1 MADSLQI
8 RKAVSNI
15 NYSSQ
20 ATAYLE
26 TGNPKSKV
34 MRKLFAVRGPS
45 NGQQI

>member
-20 ATAYLE
+20 ATAYLQ
-26 TGNPKSKV
+26 TGN
-34 MRKLFAVRGPS
+34 RLL
-45 NGQQI
+45 